1 MQKLSSTLTHWHI
14 RCNDNITKIGIAG
27 KLTRIVHWDVGRA
40 SARHVGLKPDLQLYD
55 DIFGT
60 VVNRFLVQAVA
71 GVPLTVYGKGGQTR
85 GYLNLK
91 DTLQCVDLA
100 MNDPVERGKL
110 RILNQFT
117 EQFTVNELAEKV
129 QQAGNSLGLKVQ
141 INHIDN
147 PRKELEEHYYNAK
160 HQGLTDMGLKPNFMT
175 EDVLSDMLQSVI
187 RYKGGI
193 DRNKIEPRV
202 RWKQAV

>member
-1 MQKLSSTLTHWHI
+1 
-14 RCNDNITKIGIAG
+14 
-27 KLTRIVHWDVGRA
+27 
-40 SARHVGLKPDLQLYD
+40 
-55 DIFGT
+55 
-60 VVNRFLVQAVA
+60 
-71 GVPLTVYGKGGQTR
+71 
-85 GYLNLK
+85 
-91 DTLQCVDLA
+91 
-100 MNDPVERGKL
+100 MNNPVECGKL

-129 QQAGNSLGLKVQ
+129 QQAGNSLGLKVE

-175 EDVLSDMLQSVI
+175 EDVLSGMLQSVI
-187 RYKGGI
+187 RYKAGI